1 MTRQLTASSTLDNLK
16 KEAKRWLKALRANDE
31 QARARLERIYPNAPA
46 EPGLRDIQHALAL
59 EHGLAGWT
67 ALKQQ
72 LTGKQLA
79 EEPQIDRVAWFIE
92 NACPDHHVRGG
103 PAHVRAVHT
112 AIRVLKRFPEVAHD
126 SFYTAIVCGDLEE
139 VERVLA
145 EHPEA
150 ANEKGGPKGWE
161 PLLYLCFTRLP
172 LAASNDNA
180 MAIARVLL
188 DRGANPNM
196 YFMAGDSRYT
206 PLVGVIGEGEE
217 DRPPHPH
224 RDALAR
230 LLLEG
235 GAEPYDIQV
244 VYNIHFHGKILW
256 FLKLIY
262 PYAVK
267 LGRQSDWDDPAW
279 SMLDMGGYGNGAR
292 WHLGIAIGNNDLELA
307 EWVLTH
313 GASPDAAP
321 PRDARM
327 SKRTLHEEALR
338 MWHTEMAELLVRHGA
353 IPSAFVPTDADL
365 FAAAC
370 FRLDQESAKAVV
382 AKHPEY
388 LTSTEVMFA
397 AAKRDRADVVAF
409 LLDLGMS
416 PDVEDRQKQRPLH
429 MAAYADSLRVAQLL
443 IERGAEI
450 DPVESNWSNTPLG
463 GAVYGQHALMIE
475 LLSRSSRDV
484 WELTYIGNVERL
496 REVLS
501 TRPELAKIVTSGHTP
516 LMWLPPDDEARAM
529 EIARLLLAHGADPS
543 LRNTEGQTAADRA
556 YRLGMFDVAELLR
569 VDVSAAP
576 AAPAPAGPTLEQF
589 ESLAEDV
596 VEVYNSGDTDALR
609 RLQAYLGQVFT
620 LDEFRARLRRQM
632 SAVAELEPG
641 YDLPLDKAKFFVA
654 RGHGFES
661 WADLVERSG
670 VAGFGLSG
678 NLKG

>member
-16 KEAKRWLKALRANDE
+16 KEAKRWLKALRTNDE
-31 QARARLERIYPNAPA
+31 QARARLQRIYPNAPA

-67 ALKQQ
+67 ALKHQ
-72 LTGKQLA
+72 LTRNRHFD
-79 EEPQIDRVAWFIE
+79 EPEIDRVAWFIE

-103 PAHVRAVHT
+103 PAHVRALHT
-112 AIRVLKRFPEVAHD
+112 AMRVLKRFPEVAHD
-126 SFYTAIVCGDLEE
+126 SFYTSIVCGDLEE

-145 EHPEA
+145 ARPEA

-180 MAIARVLL
+180 LAIARALL
-188 DRGANPNM
+188 DHGADPNV

-206 PLVGVIGEGEE
+206 PLVGAIGEGEE

-235 GAEPYDIQV
+235 GGEPYDIQV
-244 VYNIHFHGKILW
+244 IYNIHFQGKVLW
-256 FLKLIY
+256 FLKLMY
-262 PYAVK
+262 EYAVK
-267 LGRQSDWDDPAW
+267 LGRQSDWDDPTWA
-279 SMLDMGGYGNGAR
+279 MLDMGGYGNGAR

-307 EWVLTH
+307 EWVLAH
-313 GASPDAAP
+313 GASPDPAS
-321 PRDARM
+321 PRHPSM
-327 SKRTLHEEALR
+327 FTTRTLHEEALR
-338 MWHTEMAELLVRHGA
+338 MWHTEMAQLLVRYGA
-353 IPSAFVPTDADL
+353 TPSAFAPDDADL
-365 FAAAC
+365 FGEAC
-370 FRLDQESAKAVV
+370 FRLDQENARALV

-397 AAKRDRADVVAF
+397 AANRDRADVVAL

-475 LLSRSSRDV
+475 LLGRASRDV
-484 WELTYIGNVERL
+484 WELTYVGNVERL

-501 TRPELAKIVTSGHTP
+501 AEPKLAKIVTGGHTP

-529 EIARLLLAHGADPS
+529 EIARMLLAHGADPS

-556 YRLGMFDVAELLR
+556 YRLGMFDVAALLR
-569 VDVSAAP
+569 IGVSASP
-576 AAPAPAGPTLEQF
+576 ATPAPAGPSLKQF

-596 VEVYNSGDTDALR
+596 VNAYNSRDTDALR
-609 RLQAYLGQVFT
+609 RLQAYLGQVFS

-632 SAVAELEPG
+632 GISADSEHSD
-641 YDLPLDKAKFFVA
+641 DLSLAKAQFFVA

-661 WADLVERSG
+661 WADLAEHALPDDRDIV
-670 VAGFGLSG
+670 L
-678 NLKG
+678 